1 MCSVKCAGNHGRIS
15 VQVNLFFFNDMKRNI
30 NNVGKI
36 VKWNSLIVNIEL
48 NGLPICHSQFNFKNH
63 VVNKSHL
70 VRRLEINLW
79 RIFFVPCNYV
89 EIYALKLGSC
99 IKPVCI
105 IEIEMLKIVDRD
117 MHDFFCY
124 DQ

>member
-1 MCSVKCAGNHGRIS
+1 MCSVKCAVNHGRIS

-48 NGLPICHSQFNFKNH
+48 NGLPICHSQFNFKDH

-70 VRRLEINLW
+70 VSRLEINL
-79 RIFFVPCNYV
+79 
-89 EIYALKLGSC
+89 
-99 IKPVCI
+99 
-105 IEIEMLKIVDRD
+105 
-117 MHDFFCY
+117 
-124 DQ
+124 